1 MAQFLTCFRITKSG
15 KYENGVKYTG
25 INQQRITK
33 RKKGTRTYS
42 PPPLAGE
49 ADSLEPG
56 SRSQG
61 GAGRGEPLPRAER
74 GCDPQTPIPSLPHPR
89 PIGEGGG
96 VGYTVG
102 TELGMKRVPKGQNTG
117 LLSLFSEWQTHAPHP
132 HTHTFAQEPVHRH
145 EDQHRNSSIQ
155 RPPFPPLT
163 PNMPTR
169 LTAQRSGCNQ
179 GSSKA

>member
-61 GAGRGEPLPRAER
+61 KAGRGEPLPRAER

-117 LLSLFSEWQTHAPHP
+117 LLSLFSEWQTHVPI
-132 HTHTFAQEPVHRH
+132 HTHTPLHRSLYTGTKTSTEIH
-145 EDQHRNSSIQ
+145 LYSA
-155 RPPFPPLT
+155 PLFPPS
-163 PNMPTR
+163 PQICPPI
-169 LTAQRSGCNQ
+169 
-179 GSSKA
+179 